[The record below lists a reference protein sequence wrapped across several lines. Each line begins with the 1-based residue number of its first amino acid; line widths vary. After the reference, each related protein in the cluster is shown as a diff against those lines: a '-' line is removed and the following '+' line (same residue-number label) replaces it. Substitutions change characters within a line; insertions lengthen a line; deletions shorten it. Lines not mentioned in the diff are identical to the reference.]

1 MSKIWLVGTASS
13 SGEPTERDGGTNCFR
28 KLNDCC
34 LLGKGKA
41 RCKNNL
47 NRSFY
52 LGPKKAPKII
62 MDRIAHINT
71 YYTISSTK
79 FQEQKLLKQTEQS
92 KRLDFSSVIKSYLSS
107 LEFDE

>member
-1 MSKIWLVGTASS
+1 
-13 SGEPTERDGGTNCFR
+13 
-28 KLNDCC
+28 
-34 LLGKGKA
+34 
-41 RCKNNL
+41 
-47 NRSFY
+47 
-52 LGPKKAPKII
+52 

>member
-1 MSKIWLVGTASS
+1 M
-13 SGEPTERDGGTNCFR
+13 D
-28 KLNDCC
+28 
-34 LLGKGKA
+34 
-41 RCKNNL
+41 
-47 NRSFY
+47 
-52 LGPKKAPKII
+52 II
-62 MDRIAHINT
+62 AYINT